1 MRSKRF
7 TFEFPQTSTLDA
19 SNNCFGTSQPP
30 ARGPP
35 QSQNVSKSCPLPGN
49 LILPCTREGF
59 GREAEIEPDGYA
71 PGHDADVGPH
81 PNRFE
86 PRGVFLDMAVER
98 SRWAC
103 PRLTCHLVFGVAEDG
118 IHPQLI
124 PISINPRL

>member
-7 TFEFPQTSTLDA
+7 TFSSTQTLA
-19 SNNCFGTSQPP
+19 LHPPNICFHTSQPP

-35 QSQNVSKSCPLPGN
+35 SSQNLPKSSPLPGN
-49 LILPCTREGF
+49 LILPGISEGF
-59 GREAEIEPDGYA
+59 GREAGNGPSRYA
-71 PGHDADVGPH
+71 PGHYADGGPH

-103 PRLTCHLVFGVAEDG
+103 PRLTCHLVFGLAEDG
-118 IHPQLI
+118 IHR
-124 PISINPRL
+124 N